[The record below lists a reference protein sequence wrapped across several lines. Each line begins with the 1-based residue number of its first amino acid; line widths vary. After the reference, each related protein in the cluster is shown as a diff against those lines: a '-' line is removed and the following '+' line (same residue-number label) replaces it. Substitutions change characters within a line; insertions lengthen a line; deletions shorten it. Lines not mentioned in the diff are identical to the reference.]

1 LQTLPTRQFSIK
13 TGLDLPISGAPKQSV
28 YDASPVRAVAVIGLD
43 YPGLKPT
50 LHVSQGDS
58 IRLGQPLFSDKHTP
72 GVVITAPGTGIVE
85 QVHRGNRRKLQSI
98 VIRLSDGEGEGDRQD
113 AEHFESYSRERLDSL
128 SREEVRGNLTAS
140 GLWTALRTRPYSHV
154 PSPDSDPHSIFVT
167 AIDSNPLAPDPEV
180 VLAGKQDD
188 FHDGLVLLSRLS
200 RGNVFVC
207 RKSGAAIAAPDG
219 EAFVTAEFSG
229 KHPAGLPGTH
239 IHFLDPVHAGKTV
252 WHINYQDV
260 VAFGELFRTGL
271 LPTERIVA
279 LAGPMV
285 EKPRLLRTR
294 LGASIDDLAMNEIR
308 PGDCRVLSGS
318 VLSGRR
324 ATGWGAYLW
333 RYHNQITALREGRE
347 RTLFGWLQP
356 WGERF
361 SAANV
366 FFSSLARGRRKFA
379 LSTSQHGSRRAMVP
393 IGLYEDVVPL
403 DILPTQLLRAIL
415 VGDTVTAQELG
426 CLELDEEDLALC
438 SFVCLSKYDFGPIL
452 RETLEQIERDG

>member
-1 LQTLPTRQFSIK
+1 V
-13 TGLDLPISGAPKQSV
+13 PISGAPEQSI
-28 YDASPVRAVAVIGLD
+28 YDAPKVRAVAVIGLD
-43 YPGLKPT
+43 YLGLKPT
-50 LHVSQGDS
+50 VHVAQGDVV
-58 IRLGQPLFSDKHTP
+58 RLGQTLFSDKRTP
-72 GVVITAPGTGIVE
+72 GVVVTAPGSGTIE
-85 QVHRGNRRKLQSI
+85 RIHRGNRRKLQSV
-98 VIRLSDGEGEGDRQD
+98 VIRLSDGDGQD
-113 AEHFESYSRERLDSL
+113 AESFERYSRERLVSL
-128 SREEVRGNLTAS
+128 SREDVRANLTAS

-154 PSPDSDPHSIFVT
+154 PSPDSEPHSIFVT

-180 VLAGKQDD
+180 VLAGREND
-188 FHDGLVLLSRLS
+188 FQDGLTLLSRLS
-200 RGNVFVC
+200 GGKVFLC
-207 RKSGAAIAAPDG
+207 TKKGAAISPPDG
-219 EAFVTAEFSG
+219 DRFVTAEFFG

-239 IHFLDPVHAGKTV
+239 IHFLDPVHTGKTV

-260 VAFGELFRTGL
+260 VAFGELFRTGV

-294 LGASIDDLAMNEIR
+294 LGASIDDLVAGEIR
-308 PGDCRVLSGS
+308 SGDCRVLSGS
-318 VLSGRR
+318 ILSGRR
-324 ATGWGAYLW
+324 AAGWGAYLW
-333 RYHNQITALREGRE
+333 RYHNQISAVREGRE
-347 RTLFGWLQP
+347 RTLFGWLLP

-366 FFSSLARGRRKFA
+366 FFSSLTRGRQSFP

-415 VGDTVTAQELG
+415 VGDTATAQQLG

-452 RETLEQIERDG
+452 REALEQIERDG